1 MALFNQTMFRII
13 RRVQAR
19 PHHAVEEVEGSEA
32 DRLVLVVKALQNE
45 VLVRLHGL
53 RVGLQ
58 DLGHGQQAQV
68 LH

>member
-1 MALFNQTMFRII
+1 M
-13 RRVQAR
+13 VQAR
-19 PHHAVEEVEGSEA
+19 PHHAVEEVEGSEP